1 MDREVMLLMAEPGVG
16 KTLAALSTAYHHQS
30 NLFHYLMADRSP
42 SKLFAHFDR
51 PISNFLPY
59 DAFTFVD
66 ARNSIQSIISSSGS
80 DPLSNWIIVDTI
92 GQLYKAAVDNYT
104 AQVSGLGADDFING
118 RLIELRAKAE
128 SGKLSKD
135 ENQFGNS
142 LFAGLQAAEWAV
154 VKRFFYGDIIWP
166 LVKSQCNVIMLCHPN
181 NIQVRPGVTRPMPS
195 APDEVKDRFL
205 ERGVIPDLHKDVVRF
220 VDTILE
226 LRIGEKGERYMYTIK
241 ETGVRTWL
249 HVPTLF
255 TDFWPDY
262 ARLVMNGNGLG

>member
-1 MDREVMLLMAEPGVG
+1 MLLMAEPGVG
-16 KTLAALSTAYHHQS
+16 KTLATLSTAYHHPDH
-30 NLFHYLMADRSP
+30 LFHYLMADRSP

-51 PISNFLPY
+51 AIDNFLPY
-59 DAFTFVD
+59 DAFTFAD
-66 ARNSIQSIISSSGS
+66 ARNAIHAVVTSSVGN
-80 DPLSNWIIVDTI
+80 PLSNWIIVDTI

-104 AQVSGLGADDFING
+104 TQVSGLGADDFING
-118 RLIELRAKAE
+118 RLIDIRAKADA
-128 SGKLSKD
+128 GRLSKD
-135 ENQFGNS
+135 ENNFANS

-181 NIQVRPGVTRPMPS
+181 NIQVRPGITRPMPNVS
-195 APDEVKDRFL
+195 DDIKDRFL

-226 LRIGEKGERYMYTIK
+226 FRIGENGERYIYTIK

-249 HVPTLF
+249 HKPTQF

-262 ARLVMNGNGLG
+262 ERLVITNGKS